1 MPHDRAV
8 TGIKRTSLERELLTG
23 FALLAGSAISLAVLT
38 ALLAQLLAPRFAA
51 VALSLLIVAD
61 VVVLLLFT
69 RHLLGRLVL
78 QPIRALMAAADDL
91 AAGNLEVR
99 APTARTEELSLLAE
113 RLNHMTE
120 RLIDMQE
127 ELVRVEKLA
136 TVGRLAAGVAHEVG
150 NPLAAIATYGE
161 VLRRRGVDAEV
172 TEGIERE
179 VRRIDRI
186 VEGLVAY
193 ARPDEEPVGTVDV
206 GAIVGNVVELLEAQG
221 VVKVDALTR
230 VVEERLPPVRGRTHA
245 LEQVLVNLVLNA
257 VDSAPDVAVT
267 VGAQRLTYMADANV
281 ERRAGDRDAAGG
293 RGTRQR
299 HRRPRRPEVPDGTEG
314 VLLWV
319 ADSGPGIP
327 ESDRDKVFDPFY
339 TTKGAGHGTGLGLAI
354 VMRTVHA
361 TGGLVWVD
369 AAREGGASFKIFLP
383 EASCCTL

>member
-1 MPHDRAV
+1 MTGR

-61 VVVLLLFT
+61 VGVLLLFT

-113 RLNHMTE
+113 RFNHMTE

-193 ARPDEEPVGTVDV
+193 ARPDDEPVGTVDV
-206 GAIVGNVVELLEAQG
+206 GAIVRNVVELLEAQG
-221 VVKVDALTR
+221 VVKVDGLNR
-230 VVEERLPPVRGRTHA
+230 VVEEGLPPVLGRTHA

-257 VDSAPDVAVT
+257 IDSAPDVAVT
-267 VGAQRLTYMADANV
+267 VGARRLTYMADASV
-281 ERRAGDRDAAGG
+281 ERRPGDRDGAGG
-293 RGTRQR
+293 RGTRRR

-339 TTKGAGHGTGLGLAI
+339 TTKDAGHGTGLGLAI

-369 AAREGGASFKIFLP
+369 DAREGGASFKIFLP